1 MESIT
6 RRRKEEGRLEQ
17 QNPDQN
23 SALQLESNDHG
34 QRYTDP
40 VEKSR
45 EDTNLLERK
54 STSRLDEFFVN
65 GDGIRKE
72 VLMHHTPRL
81 LGAEASAKPSRYNVR
96 LPDLLLE

>member
-1 MESIT
+1 MESVT
-6 RRRKEEGRLEQ
+6 GRRKEEGRLEQ
-17 QNPDQN
+17 QNPDQT

-34 QRYTDP
+34 QRYTDS

-45 EDTNLLERK
+45 EATNPLQRK
-54 STSRLDEFFVN
+54 STSGLNEFFVD

-81 LGAEASAKPSRYNVR
+81 LGAEASAKPSRYNVQLR
-96 LPDLLLE
+96 DLLLG